1 MSKRPSTAAKRL
13 TQANLETMGPEKL
26 AALLMELGDS
36 QPNLKRRLRMEL
48 AAEVGP
54 DPLAA
59 EIDKRLTTLSASK
72 ARVSWRK
79 RADLILDLHVLRRM
93 IAERLGA
100 LDANAAIARLL
111 LFLDLSDP
119 LAARVKDPKGELVP
133 VFQAAAEDLSALSAA
148 SPPPPTA
155 MATMLAEILIRAR
168 APWSAWLAIAL
179 PGLGEAFSAAVLAA
193 MEAMQRDRPALKS
206 SVQILRV
213 VADAAGNADAFID
226 TIPANLRH
234 SASTGAAVAERLL
247 ASGRVEEAMAA
258 LKASDPRD
266 RGGRFG
272 LGRAETDETAINAW
286 QIAYVAALEASGDAD
301 AAQTERWAAFEQT
314 LSPDLLRAY
323 LKRLA
328 DFDDVIATDKAF
340 ELAASHRSF
349 AAGLA
354 FLMDWPALS
363 EAARMTTVRR
373 SEIEA
378 GAPDLIAWSAR
389 LEGRYP
395 LAALLLL
402 RAAIAVLS
410 RERDA
415 RGALPDLVQ
424 EAEALASRFD
434 DPGLE
439 SHESFVTRL
448 SGRGR
453 GGRG

>member
-13 TQANLETMGPEKL
+13 TQANLETLGPGKL
-26 AALLMELGDS
+26 AALLMELCDS

-59 EIDKRLTTLSASK
+59 EIDKRLTMLAASK

-79 RADLILDLHVLRRM
+79 RGELILDLHVLRRM

-100 LDANAAIARLL
+100 LDANAAIGRLL
-111 LFLDLSDP
+111 LFLDLSDG

-133 VFQAAAEDLSALSAA
+133 VFQAAAEDLAELAA
-148 SPPPPTA
+148 RSPAPPDT

-179 PGLGEAFSAAVLAA
+179 PGLGQGFSAAVLAA
-193 MEAMQRDRPALKS
+193 MEAMQRDRPALKP

-234 SASTGAAVAERLL
+234 SASIGAAVAERLV
-247 ASGRVEEAMAA
+247 ASGRIEEALAA

-272 LGRAETDETAINAW
+272 LARETDETALNAW
-286 QIAYVAALEASGDAD
+286 QVAWVDALEASGETE
-301 AAQTERWAAFEQT
+301 AAQAERWAAFEQT

-340 ELAASHRSF
+340 ELAASHRDF
-349 AAGLA
+349 AAGVA

-363 EAARMTTVRR
+363 EAARMITVRR
-373 SEIEA
+373 AEITA
-378 GAPDLIAWSAR
+378 GAADLIAWSAR

-402 RAAIAVLS
+402 RAAIAALS

-415 RGALPDLVQ
+415 RGALPELVQ

-439 SHESFVTRL
+439 SHESFVARL

-453 GGRG
+453 R